1 MKVDMTNLPSQ
12 FNGIAL
18 KNPEKPAVFW
28 GETTYTFG
36 WAHGLAK
43 RLPSG
48 SARSTAS
55 SPATAWG
62 CG

>member
-12 FNGIAL
+12 FTGIAL

-28 GETTYTFG
+28 GET
-36 WAHGLAK
+36 
-43 RLPSG
+43 
-48 SARSTAS
+48 ARSTAS